1 MPCSREVCRSPFDR
15 KQIAIPWCHLEYDSV
30 QLFLQTAIGY
40 RDARFVQDTIRCV
53 MSAIRLWVKRKF
65 FTTTTGRI
73 GASGTATARV
83 LTKAPM
89 DTPNVMQIPVPIKTA
104 ESSNERRWHLHW
116 MPTICPHTGSL
127 RCSKQGGGIACDI
140 VVCRT
145 STQKAGFKEQIGNGT
160 PTWS

>member
-30 QLFLQTAIGY
+30 QLFLQAAIGY

-73 GASGTATARV
+73 GASGTAAARVMTGLLEGSSPGCVPHYEASPVAARV
-83 LTKAPM
+83 LFRKVA
-89 DTPNVMQIPVPIKTA
+89 DGA
-104 ESSNERRWHLHW
+104 GHLSDHFDL
-116 MPTICPHTGSL
+116 S
-127 RCSKQGGGIACDI
+127 QA
-140 VVCRT
+140 
-145 STQKAGFKEQIGNGT
+145 
-160 PTWS
+160 